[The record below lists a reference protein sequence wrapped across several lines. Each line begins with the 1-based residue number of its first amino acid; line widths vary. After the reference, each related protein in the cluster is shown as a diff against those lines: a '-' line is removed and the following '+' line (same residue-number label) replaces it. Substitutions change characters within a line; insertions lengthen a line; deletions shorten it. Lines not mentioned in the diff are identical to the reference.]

1 MTLKE
6 WLFLA
11 AGCLLG
17 GAAVWLFGQKKAER
31 LKSAETRLEEALSDL
46 KAAREE
52 IRTQAVRIG
61 GLEATIGEE
70 RKGAQEKIELL
81 GQAREALLES
91 FRALSGEALKSNN
104 QAFLELAKTNLET
117 YQKTAQA
124 DLELRQKA
132 VDELVKPV
140 KESLEK
146 VGLRLG
152 ELEVARVSAYSQLG
166 EQIRTLMEVQIPQLH
181 RETSSLVN
189 ALKQP
194 SVRGRWGE
202 IQLRRVVEMAGMQEY
217 CDFDEQK
224 SLSVEGGRQRP
235 DLIVRL
241 PGGKQIVVDA
251 KTPLDAY
258 LDALEATDDAQR
270 KGLLQK
276 HARQMR
282 DHMEELGRKA
292 YWDSLTITPEFV
304 VLFIP
309 GEVFFSVALQEDR
322 ELIEFGVERRV
333 ILASPTT
340 LIALLKTVAYGW
352 RQENVAKN
360 AQEVSMLGRE
370 LYGRIVKLAGHW
382 RDMGKHLTQT
392 VEAYNKSVGN
402 LESRVLVQARR
413 FKELKSAPDNE
424 TIPELTGS
432 EGVPRGFSAPELM
445 ETDEPSDAP

>member
-1 MTLKE
+1 MKE
-6 WLFLA
+6 WLFLL
-11 AGCLLG
+11 AGGLLG
-17 GAAVWLFGQKKAER
+17 GAVVWLLGLRTSER
-31 LKSAETRLEEALSDL
+31 LKASEARLGEALSDL
-46 KAAREE
+46 EASREE
-52 IRTQAVRIG
+52 SRSQAVRIG
-61 GLEATIGEE
+61 SLEATLSEE
-70 RKGAQEKIELL
+70 RKGTEEKIGLL
-81 GQAREALLES
+81 NQAREALLES
-91 FRALSGEALKSNN
+91 FKALSGEALKSNN
-104 QAFLELAKTNLET
+104 QAFLELAKTSLDT
-117 YQKTAQA
+117 YQKTAQS

-132 VDELVKPV
+132 VEEMVKPV

-146 VGLRLG
+146 VGVRLG

-202 IQLRRVVEMAGMQEY
+202 IQLKRVVEMAGMQEY
-217 CDFDEQK
+217 CDFDEQE
-224 SLSVEGGRQRP
+224 SVSVEGGRQRP
-235 DLIVRL
+235 DLIVKL

-258 LDALEATDDAQR
+258 LDALETGDDVQR
-270 KGLLQK
+270 KALLQK

-282 DHMEELGRKA
+282 DHMEDLGRKA
-292 YWDSLTITPEFV
+292 YWDNLAFTPEFV

-352 RQENVAKN
+352 RQEAIARN
-360 AQEVSMLGRE
+360 AREVSDLGRE

-382 RDMGKHLTQT
+382 KDMGRHLTQT
-392 VEAYNKSVGN
+392 VEAYNRSVGN

-432 EGVPRGFSAPELM
+432 EGVARGFSAPELM
-445 ETDEPSDAP
+445 EPDEPSDAP